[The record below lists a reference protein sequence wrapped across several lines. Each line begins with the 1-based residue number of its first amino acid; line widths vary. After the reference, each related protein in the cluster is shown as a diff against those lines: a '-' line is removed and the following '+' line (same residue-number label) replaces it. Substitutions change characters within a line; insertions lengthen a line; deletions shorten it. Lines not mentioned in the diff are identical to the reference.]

1 MSHKIGNKGPSFI
14 KYELPRKLEKAG
26 KAAGGPPPKVLEKQL
41 AKKMEKLEK
50 LLARLFKDGFEPSK
64 PGAPAPAP
72 AKTMAFPEE
81 GGTVGGTPAPMPA
94 KTMAFPEEG
103 GTVGGSTPP
112 PAIRTMAMPE
122 EGGR

>member
-14 KYELPRKLEKAG
+14 KYELPRKLE

-64 PGAPAPAP
+64 PGAPAP
-72 AKTMAFPEE
+72 
-81 GGTVGGTPAPMPA
+81 MPA